1 MDPRDRADAALAR
14 ASARN
19 RWAVTPNNA
28 TSPMDSKPTVQIPR
42 VVVNAADPRESDPDT
57 TVVLPGSMAAG
68 QVPVPPQQGQTQQL
82 PQGQQPQGQQVQ
94 GQQTQQ
100 LPQGQPIP
108 ATQQSLPLP
117 HVQPTQQIP
126 AAQQS
131 QPMPHVQQSQP
142 LPHVQQSQPLPHVQR
157 PQQQAQ
163 PQQKTQQQAQQKTQQ
178 QAAQPDPDQPTKQ
191 LPGIIPTTQQN
202 PGRRISLTDR
212 LSGAL
217 PETDQ
222 P

>member
-28 TSPMDSKPTVQIPR
+28 TSPMDAKPTVQIPR
-42 VVVNAADPRESDPDT
+42 VVVNANDPREQDPDT
-57 TVVLPGSMAAG
+57 TVVLPGSVAAG
-68 QVPVPPQQGQTQQL
+68 QVPVPPQQGQGQQIPTTQQL
-82 PQGQQPQGQQVQ
+82 P
-94 GQQTQQ
+94 
-100 LPQGQPIP
+100 L
-108 ATQQSLPLP
+108 A
-117 HVQPTQQIP
+117 
-126 AAQQS
+126 
-131 QPMPHVQQSQP
+131 QQSQP
-142 LPHVQQSQPLPHVQR
+142 LPHVQQSQPLPHVQH
-157 PQQQAQ
+157 QQIPANQQSQPLPHVQ
-163 PQQKTQQQAQQKTQQ
+163 PQQVPPTQQSQPLPHVQQ
-178 QAAQPDPDQPTKQ
+178 QHGQPPHPGQRPNSEQPTKQ
-191 LPGIIPTTQQN
+191 LPGIIPTTQQT

>member
-28 TSPMDSKPTVQIPR
+28 TSPMDAKPTVQIPR
-42 VVVNAADPRESDPDT
+42 VVVDAADPREQDPDT
-57 TVVLPGSMAAG
+57 TVVLPGSVAAG

-82 PQGQQPQGQQVQ
+82 PQPQGQPLPQTQ
-94 GQQTQQ
+94 QLPQPQTQQLPQPQTQQ
-100 LPQGQPIP
+100 LPQGQ
-108 ATQQSLPLP
+108 TQQLPQGKPLP
-117 HVQPTQQIP
+117 QTQPTQQIP

-131 QPMPHVQQSQP
+131 QPLPHVQRSQP
-142 LPHVQQSQPLPHVQR
+142 LPHVQQPQR
-157 PQQQAQ
+157 QQQ
-163 PQQKTQQQAQQKTQQ
+163 PQQG
-178 QAAQPDPDQPTKQ
+178 PDPDQQTKQ
-191 LPGIIPTTQQN
+191 LPGIIPTTQQT

-217 PETDQ
+217 PENDQ

>member
-28 TSPMDSKPTVQIPR
+28 TSPMDAKPTVQIPR
-42 VVVNAADPRESDPDT
+42 VVVNANDPREQDPDT
-57 TVVLPGSMAAG
+57 TVVLPGSVAAG
-68 QVPVPPQQGQTQQL
+68 QVPVPPQQGHQIPTTQQL
-82 PQGQQPQGQQVQ
+82 PM
-94 GQQTQQ
+94 T
-100 LPQGQPIP
+100 
-108 ATQQSLPLP
+108 
-117 HVQPTQQIP
+117 
-126 AAQQS
+126 
-131 QPMPHVQQSQP
+131 QQSQP
-142 LPHVQQSQPLPHVQR
+142 LPHVQQSQPLPHVQPQQIPANQQSQPLPHVQ
-157 PQQQAQ
+157 PQQQHVQ
-163 PQQKTQQQAQQKTQQ
+163 QSQPLPHVPPNQQHPQQQGQR
-178 QAAQPDPDQPTKQ
+178 PDSEQPTKQ
-191 LPGIIPTTQQN
+191 LPGIIPTTQQT

>member
-28 TSPMDSKPTVQIPR
+28 TSPMDAKPTVQIPR
-42 VVVNAADPRESDPDT
+42 VVVNAADPREPDPDT
-57 TVVLPGSMAAG
+57 TVVLPGSVAAG
-68 QVPVPPQQGQTQQL
+68 QVPVPPQQQGQTQQL
-82 PQGQQPQGQQVQ
+82 PQGQPIPGTQQSPPPQQVQ
-94 GQQTQQ
+94 QPPQRVQPTQQ
-100 LPQGQPIP
+100 IP
-108 ATQQSLPLP
+108 ATQQSQPLP
-117 HVQPTQQIP
+117 HVQPTQQ
-126 AAQQS
+126 
-131 QPMPHVQQSQP
+131 PHP
-142 LPHVQQSQPLPHVQR
+142 QR

-163 PQQKTQQQAQQKTQQ
+163 PQQPPQGRDGDQQ
-178 QAAQPDPDQPTKQ
+178 TKQ
-191 LPGIIPTTQQN
+191 LPGIIPTTQQT

-217 PETDQ
+217 PENDQ

>member
-28 TSPMDSKPTVQIPR
+28 TSPMDAKPTVQIPR
-42 VVVNAADPRESDPDT
+42 VVVNANDPREQDPDT
-57 TVVLPGSMAAG
+57 TVVLPGSVAAG
-68 QVPVPPQQGQTQQL
+68 QVPVPPQQGHQIPTTQQL
-82 PQGQQPQGQQVQ
+82 PM
-94 GQQTQQ
+94 T
-100 LPQGQPIP
+100 
-108 ATQQSLPLP
+108 
-117 HVQPTQQIP
+117 
-126 AAQQS
+126 
-131 QPMPHVQQSQP
+131 QQSQP
-142 LPHVQQSQPLPHVQR
+142 LPHVQQSQPLPHVQ
-157 PQQQAQ
+157 PQQQHVQ
-163 PQQKTQQQAQQKTQQ
+163 QSQPLPHVPPNQQHPQQQGQR
-178 QAAQPDPDQPTKQ
+178 PDSEQPTKQ
-191 LPGIIPTTQQN
+191 LPGIIPTTQQT

>member
-28 TSPMDSKPTVQIPR
+28 TSPMDAKPTVQIPR
-42 VVVNAADPRESDPDT
+42 VVVNAADPREQDPDT
-57 TVVLPGSMAAG
+57 TIVLPGSVAAG
-68 QVPVPPQQGQTQQL
+68 QAPVPPQQGQQ
-82 PQGQQPQGQQVQ
+82 
-94 GQQTQQ
+94 
-100 LPQGQPIP
+100 IP
-108 ATQQSLPLP
+108 ATQQSQPLP

-126 AAQQS
+126 AT
-131 QPMPHVQQSQP
+131 QQSQP
-142 LPHVQQSQPLPHVQR
+142 LPHVQPAQQQQPQPGQR
-157 PQQQAQ
+157 P
-163 PQQKTQQQAQQKTQQ
+163 
-178 QAAQPDPDQPTKQ
+178 DSEQPTKQ
-191 LPGIIPTTQQN
+191 LPGIIPTTQQT

-217 PETDQ
+217 PENDQ